1 MTDNKLTLADCLKY
15 PNAKIL
21 DYTGS
26 KDNPNDYRNIYDYI
40 YKQGQLD
47 GMNLEEITEDIF
59 NDYYICNCKLILRDI
74 SELTDEE
81 MEKISNDYLFVK
93 CYSVKLFNELFG
105 IISVGK
111 LINYIANKENLLL
124 PLFDYL
130 RSINIDIDGF
140 IKSGKAVKG

>member
-1 MTDNKLTLADCLKY
+1 MTDKLTLQDCCKY

-59 NDYYICNCKLILRDI
+59 NDYYICNCKLILRDLTQ
-74 SELTDEE
+74 LTDEE
-81 MEKISNDYLFVK
+81 LQHIIKIYEDEPNEFIEIENKLDRIYLLDVK
-93 CYSVKLFNELFG
+93 KH
-105 IISVGK
+105 
-111 LINYIANKENLLL
+111 
-124 PLFDYL
+124 DYL
-130 RSINIDIDGF
+130 RSKNILIEPEDWFEI
-140 IKSGKAVKG
+140 GKAVKE

>member
-81 MEKISNDYLFVK
+81 KKHILNNFIFDLFKDAIGESNWNSFD
-93 CYSVKLFNELFG
+93 ELFAICENKMG
-105 IISVGK
+105 
-111 LINYIANKENLLL
+111 LI
-124 PLFDYL
+124 DYL
-130 RSINIDIDGF
+130 RSINIDIDDYLL
-140 IKSGKAVKG
+140 SGKAVKNG